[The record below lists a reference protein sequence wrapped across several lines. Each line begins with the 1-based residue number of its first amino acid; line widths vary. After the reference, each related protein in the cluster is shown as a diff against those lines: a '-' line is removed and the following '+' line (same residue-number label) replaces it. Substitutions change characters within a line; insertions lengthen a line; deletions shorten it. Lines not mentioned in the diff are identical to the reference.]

1 MNPLNHNAVPRT
13 VAACRPMERKA
24 SHLELGVFGVALVVL
39 TVGAGG
45 GPGWDLASGHAVLA
59 AQLTRTSSSPL
70 YGLLADLF
78 AQLPVGEPGFRLG
91 ILGAALGALTL
102 AGVVAAARGIL
113 PKDPYAGTI
122 GAVLLGLAPPF
133 RDAAGFA
140 TPTLLA
146 ACGAVWAFAGA
157 AAHAREASTRRIAI
171 AIVGL
176 AAVVGSAPWLGLSLG
191 IAVIGWLA
199 RTKAR
204 RDHLAI
210 GAGAIGLAMIAWS
223 IGALGGLPDL
233 DPSLTAMV
241 GATGRGAAAIVI
253 GTGLLGAAFGGAT
266 GLAPARW
273 LSLVIAVTAAH
284 AIAVDHT
291 AEPLLALLAV
301 GCAIVP
307 SAIGKLMPE
316 RGVLVVFGAGVP
328 LVIAALVTGPAFGVD
343 DPGDAPARLATDVIG
358 DAPSGPGL
366 VVATSGTT
374 WSAINYARVVA
385 GARPDLALL
394 PPLAPTLADTRVA
407 DALHA
412 KQLAVADDPAV
423 GRLDPALAIPR
434 GRGFELVGT
443 PPGTAYVPP
452 APASYPSAIGEHR
465 AIALAIARARYE
477 AIAGRLDA
485 AARAAGQTE
494 RFGAAGLAM
503 LATTAPTSE
512 RPALFGFLPGLADPE
527 TGTWLLDLFGDDL
540 AWVAGIDQPLVAAP
554 PSRRLH
560 GLWRE
565 LLSGQRAADDPEI
578 GALGPAAITATQQ
591 LVATLR
597 DHAPR

>member
-1 MNPLNHNAVPRT
+1 
-13 VAACRPMERKA
+13 MERKA
-24 SHLELGVFGVALVVL
+24 AHLELGVLAVALVVL
-39 TVGAGG
+39 VVGAGG
-45 GPGWDLASGHAVLA
+45 GPGWHLASGHAVLA
-59 AQLTRTSSSPL
+59 SQLARTSSSPL

-78 AQLPVGEPGFRLG
+78 AQLPFGEPGFRLG
-91 ILGAALGALTL
+91 ILGAMLGALTL

-113 PKDPYAGTI
+113 PKDPYAGAI
-122 GAVLLGLAPPF
+122 GAVLLLLAPPF

-140 TPTLLA
+140 TPALLA

-176 AAVVGSAPWLGLSLG
+176 SAVIGSAPWLGLALG
-191 IAVIGWLA
+191 IAVIGWLV

-223 IGALGGLPDL
+223 LGALGGLPDL

-241 GATGRGAAAIVI
+241 GATGQGAAAIVI
-253 GTGLLGAAFGGAT
+253 GTGLLGAAFGGVT

-273 LSLVIAVTAAH
+273 LVLVIGITAAH
-284 AIAVDHT
+284 AIAVDHA
-291 AEPLLALLAV
+291 AEPMLALLAV

-316 RGVLVVFGAGVP
+316 RGVLVVFGAAVP

-343 DPGDAPARLATDVIG
+343 DPDDAPARLATDVIG
-358 DAPSGPGL
+358 DAPPGPGL
-366 VVATSGTT
+366 VVSTSGTT
-374 WSAINYARVVA
+374 WSAINYAQVVA
-385 GARPDLALL
+385 GARPDLALV
-394 PPLAPTLADTRVA
+394 PPVAPTTADTVVA
-407 DALHA
+407 NALRA
-412 KQLAVADDPAV
+412 KQLAVADAPAI
-423 GRLDPALAIPR
+423 GRLDPTRAIPR
-434 GRGFELVGT
+434 GRGFELVGAA
-443 PPGTAYVPP
+443 PDVAYVPP
-452 APASYPSAIGEHR
+452 APASYPSAIGER
-465 AIALAIARARYE
+465 QAVALAIARARYE

-485 AARAAGQTE
+485 AARAAGQIE

-503 LATTAPTSE
+503 LATTAPTRE
-512 RPALFGFLPGLADPE
+512 RPALFGFLPRLADPDS
-527 TGTWLLDLFGDDL
+527 GSWYLDLFGDDL
-540 AWVAGIDQPLVAAP
+540 AWVAGIEQPLVTEP

-565 LLSGQRAADDPEI
+565 LLSGRRTADDPEI
-578 GALGPAAITATQQ
+578 AALGAAAITATRQ
-591 LVATLR
+591 LVANTQNY
-597 DHAPR
+597 